1 MHEPLHNY
9 CFPFLVQIALGL
21 VVVFV
26 VTTVTAVVGCW
37 CGRKRRQRYQV
48 GGPEKGI
55 PDNDNR
61 NKQQLGLT
69 VSLLD
74 DRKVYTYTLFK
85 YDHVYVRIICRAK
98 HSAHYALL
106 LFCSMTVYMRI
117 TVVYIM

>member
-1 MHEPLHNY
+1 MCYLINFVHII
-9 CFPFLVQIALGL
+9 VQLALGL

-55 PDNDNR
+55 PNNDNR

-85 YDHVYVRIICRAK
+85 CDYILTSYLCMYILYAGPNIVPIM
-98 HSAHYALL
+98 HSC
-106 LFCSMTVYMRI
+106 CSRSVA
-117 TVVYIM
+117 